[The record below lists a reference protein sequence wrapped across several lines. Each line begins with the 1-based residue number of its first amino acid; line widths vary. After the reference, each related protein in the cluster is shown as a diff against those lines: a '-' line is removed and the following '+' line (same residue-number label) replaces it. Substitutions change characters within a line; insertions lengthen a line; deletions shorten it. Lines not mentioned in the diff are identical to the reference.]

1 MSVLSFIPWGL
12 QALLGL
18 LALGGL
24 LYFIVTMFGISVAR
38 TVAIWGGAVLG
49 VLIFIS
55 RAFQKGQRYEVDRAN
70 KAADKAIQKANDA
83 RARSD
88 RDAVGGRL
96 RDDDGYQRRD

>member
-1 MSVLSFIPWGL
+1 MSVLSFIPWEL

-38 TVAIWGGAVLG
+38 TVAIWGGAALG
-49 VLIFIS
+49 VLIVIS